1 MLKKLS
7 LLILSITLMGCGFHL
22 RGSLTIPAYLRTVY
36 IAPYEPY
43 EPLQSML
50 RMRLKNNNVKILTSP
65 NAKVTMLEISKPSTS
80 QQVLAYGS
88 SGEVQRYKLS
98 VTVSYTLNIRGDKS
112 QQIHRT
118 IVRSRELNRSNNMLL
133 SNEGEEQLVKKELL
147 GEVVSEILRQ
157 ITAVTTDD
165 NPC

>member
-22 RGSLTIPAYLRTVY
+22 RGSLTIPSYLRTVY

-50 RMRLKNNNVKILTSP
+50 RMRLKNNNVKILTNP
-65 NAKVTMLEISKPSTS
+65 NAKVTTLEISKPSS
-80 QQVLAYGS
+80 GQQILAYGS

-98 VTVSYTLNIRGDKS
+98 VTVAYTLNIPGKS
-112 QQIHRT
+112 QKIQRT
-118 IVRSRELNRSNNMLL
+118 IIRSRELNRSNNMLL

-147 GEVVSEILRQ
+147 GELVSEMLRQ
-157 ITAVTTDD
+157 ITTVTTDD